1 MGEYCGVET
10 ACTFGDRR
18 AEFSALGQGC
28 AVHDRGWRAHFRIA
42 GRDRVRWLNGMVTN
56 NVRDLPVGQG
66 NYSFLLS
73 AQGHIQGD
81 LYVYNRGED
90 FLATTEAAQ
99 FEKVVKVLQKYII
112 MDQVELTGLRDQ
124 LSALGIQGPQARKTM
139 LGAGLSAGLKDELP
153 KEMELREV
161 NWRGRTLSVTRMPA
175 AHHELYEVWVPPEEA
190 SSVWD
195 SLIAAGAVP
204 VGTEAVEMFR
214 VIAGAPRYGVDIRER
229 DLPQETAQMQALNFA
244 KGCYIGQEIVER
256 IRSRGNVHRTFTGF
270 TVEGTTPLPGAKIHG
285 AGKEIGEITTA
296 LPVPAGERDRVL
308 ALGYVRREAAKPG
321 SALQVDGGAVIV
333 TDLPFKDI
341 L

>member
-1 MGEYCGVET
+1 MRP
-10 ACTFGDRR
+10 D
-18 AEFSALGQGC
+18 
-28 AVHDRGWRAHFRIA
+28 
-42 GRDRVRWLNGMVTN
+42 
-56 NVRDLPVGQG
+56 
-66 NYSFLLS
+66 
-73 AQGHIQGD
+73 
-81 LYVYNRGED
+81 
-90 FLATTEAAQ
+90 EAPS
-99 FEKVVKVLQKYII
+99 IW
-112 MDQVELTGLRDQ
+112 D
-124 LSALGIQGPQARKTM
+124 
-139 LGAGLSAGLKDELP
+139 
-153 KEMELREV
+153 
-161 NWRGRTLSVTRMPA
+161 TLV
-175 AHHELYEVWVPPEEA
+175 
-190 SSVWD
+190 
-195 SLIAAGAVP
+195 AAGAVP
-204 VGTEAVEMFR
+204 VGVEALEMFR
-214 VIAGAPRYGVDIRER
+214 VTAGSPRYGVDIRER